1 MVKRAS
7 FKRSRVLVQLDSPD
21 VGLKHAAAWELGK
34 FVEEK
39 NPSHAICAANAE
51 LSARVGGKNVNFS
64 LIKDV

>member
-1 MVKRAS
+1 MR
-7 FKRSRVLVQLDSPD
+7 LDSPD